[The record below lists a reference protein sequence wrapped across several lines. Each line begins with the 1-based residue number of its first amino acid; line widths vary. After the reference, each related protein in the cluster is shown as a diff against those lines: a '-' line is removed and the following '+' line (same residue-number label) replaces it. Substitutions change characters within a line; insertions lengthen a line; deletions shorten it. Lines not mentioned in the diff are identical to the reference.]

1 MQRRSFASFM
11 RVSATFRRTFTPK
24 AIEVMRGQITAGSSG
39 GGELAL
45 LAAARNMRRPQI
57 FSCAISIYG

>member
-1 MQRRSFASFM
+1 M
-11 RVSATFRRTFTPK
+11 SATFQRTFTPK

-45 LAAARNMRRPQI
+45 LAAAHNMCRPQI
-57 FSCAISIYG
+57 FGSAISIYG